1 MKKVFYLLVF
11 LVGTL
16 GNLSAQ
22 MVLFEGT
29 FEEAEEKAKEEKKD
43 LFVDFYA
50 DWCGPCKAMASEV
63 FTRPEVGEYFN
74 AHFICLQVNVEAK
87 ENANLAKTYRVIA
100 LPTMVFIRS
109 GKELRRIEGVKAPE
123 AFIKEAKIAL
133 GEELSFDQLYDKFK
147 KDKKN
152 FELQQQLLLDAPVFM
167 SSLQG
172 YDREKWASRIESL
185 FPDYLKI
192 RSWRIWSMNRILRF
206 SRCIILR
213 FPSRT
218 RSLILLLLI
227 LMNMRKSL
235 GKNKSVVI

>member
-133 GEELSFDQLYDKFK
+133 GVRMSFDQLYDKFK
-147 KDKKN
+147 KDKK
-152 FELQQQLLLDAPVFM
+152 
-167 SSLQG
+167 
-172 YDREKWASRIESL
+172 
-185 FPDYLKI
+185 
-192 RSWRIWSMNRILRF
+192 
-206 SRCIILR
+206 
-213 FPSRT
+213 
-218 RSLILLLLI
+218 
-227 LMNMRKSL
+227 
-235 GKNKSVVI
+235 